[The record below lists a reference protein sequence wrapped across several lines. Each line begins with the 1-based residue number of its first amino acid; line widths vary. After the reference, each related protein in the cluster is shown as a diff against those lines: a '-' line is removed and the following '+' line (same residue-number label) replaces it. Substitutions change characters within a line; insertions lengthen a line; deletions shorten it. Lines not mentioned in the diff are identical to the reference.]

1 MQIRT
6 ALGAYFGENSY
17 LVRDEVK
24 KLAILIDPGA
34 RIASFDRYLK
44 DEKLTLTDILL
55 THAHVDHIAGAGY
68 YHREY
73 DAPIWLHKNEKDVL
87 TNTLRQYA
95 DLLGDQAKDITPG
108 RWFVEGDD
116 ISSLSLSAIE
126 TPGHTQGSVV
136 FQLGEALFTGDTL
149 FCGSIGRMDLFTGDE
164 GQMCASLKKLFSIS
178 ENRVIY
184 PGHGETTTMENERRW
199 NPYVRAVLEQE

>member
-17 LVRDEVK
+17 FVSDEATK
-24 KLAILIDPGA
+24 KAILIDPGA
-34 RIASFDRYLK
+34 RIPSFDRYL
-44 DEKLTLTDILL
+44 EEEGLTLTDILL

-68 YHREY
+68 YHKEY
-73 DAPIWLHKNEKDVL
+73 DAPIWLHKKEKEVL
-87 TNTLRQYA
+87 ANTLRQYSEI
-95 DLLGDQAKDITPG
+95 LGEEARDIVPS

-116 ISSLSLSAIE
+116 ISSLSISAME

-136 FQLGEALFTGDTL
+136 FRLGDALFTGDTL

-164 GQMCASLKKLFSIS
+164 GQMRESLRKLFAIK
-178 ENRVIY
+178 ENLTIY
-184 PGHGETTTMENERRW
+184 PGHGETTTIENERHW
-199 NPYVRAVLEQE
+199 NPYVRAVLQ

>member
-17 LVRDEVK
+17 LVSDEATK
-24 KLAILIDPGA
+24 QAILIDPGA
-34 RIASFDRYLK
+34 RIASFDHYLEE
-44 DEKLTLTDILL
+44 EKLTLMDILL

-73 DAPIWLHKNEKDVL
+73 DAPIWLHKKEKDVL
-87 TNTLRQYA
+87 ANTLRQYA
-95 DLLGDQAKDITPG
+95 DLLGDQARDITPS
-108 RWFVEGDD
+108 RWFVEGDN

-164 GQMCASLKKLFSIS
+164 GQMRASLKKLFTLP
-178 ENRVIY
+178 ENRMIY
-184 PGHGETTTMENERRW
+184 PGHGETTTIEEEKRW